1 MEHIIKGMPRADEMK
16 MGIKDTFEAIPSSH
30 PYNTVLGTKE
40 VLNLVG

>member
-1 MEHIIKGMPRADEMK
+1 MEHIRKGIPRADEMK
-16 MGIKDTFEAIPSSH
+16 MAIKDTLDAIPSSH